1 MGDLARINTNVAA
14 LRAYLT
20 VSKINDAI
28 VKAAERISTGLR
40 INRASDSPSGY
51 YVKRLF
57 ERDIAGKKRFNEN
70 LERGVNWLQTND
82 SKLSN
87 VVDMLIQM
95 SDLAS
100 QAKAGGVTS
109 AERVGLQMQLN
120 ELRLEIVDV
129 LNSGVSPSLY
139 SGFTLGNLSNVSLS
153 GSAVPTAANLSVEAA
168 DIDVTGSPS
177 SSSVTTKIETTLTNI
192 SGAINRLVQD
202 QEQIGSWIMR
212 LEFEKDVSDTELVN
226 LQASLST
233 IADADIAQEQMAV
246 TKYQILQQTA
256 LAMLTQAN
264 TAPYS
269 ILSLFGG

>member
-1 MGDLARINTNVAA
+1 MSDLARINTNVAA

-28 VKAAERISTGLR
+28 VKAAERISTGIK

-51 YVKRLF
+51 YVKRLY
-57 ERDIAGKKRFNEN
+57 EMDIAGKRRFNQN

-87 VVDMLIQM
+87 IVDMLIQM

-109 AERVGLQMQLN
+109 AERVALQLQLN

-139 SGFTLGNLSNVSLS
+139 SGFTLGNLSNVSLT
-153 GSAVPTAANLSVEAA
+153 GSAVPTAAGLSIETA

-177 SSSVTTKIETTLTNI
+177 SSTVTTKIETTLTNI

-202 QEQIGSWIMR
+202 EGQIGSWIMR
-212 LEFEKDVSDTELVN
+212 LEFEKEVSDTELVN

-256 LAMLTQAN
+256 LAMLAQAN
-264 TAPYS
+264 TAPFS
-269 ILSLFGG
+269 ILGLFA

>member
-1 MGDLARINTNVAA
+1 MSDLARINTNVAA

-57 ERDIAGKKRFNEN
+57 EQDIAGKKRFNEN

-109 AERVGLQMQLN
+109 AERVGLQLQLN

-129 LNSGVSPSLY
+129 LNSGVTPSLY

-153 GSAVPTAANLSVEAA
+153 GSAVPTAAGLSIETA

-177 SSSVTTKIETTLTNI
+177 SSTVTTKIETTLTNI
-192 SGAINRLVQD
+192 SGAIDRLVQD
-202 QEQIGSWIMR
+202 EEQIGSWIMR
-212 LEFEKDVSDTELVN
+212 LEFEKEVSDTELVN

-264 TAPYS
+264 TAPFS
-269 ILSLFGG
+269 ILSLFG

>member
-1 MGDLARINTNVAA
+1 MSDLARINTNVAA

-28 VKAAERISTGLR
+28 VKAAERISTGIK

-57 ERDIAGKKRFNEN
+57 EQDIAGKKRFNEN

-109 AERVGLQMQLN
+109 AERVGLQLQLN
-120 ELRLEIVDV
+120 ELRLEVADV
-129 LNSGVSPSLY
+129 LQSGVSPSLY
-139 SGFTLGNLSNVSLS
+139 SGFTLGNLSDVSLT
-153 GSAVPTAANLSVEAA
+153 GSAVPTAADLSIETA

-177 SSSVTTKIETTLTNI
+177 SSTVTAKIETTLSNI
-192 SGAINRLVQD
+192 TGAIRRLVQD

-212 LEFEKDVSDTELVN
+212 LEFEKQVSDAELVN

-233 IADADIAQEQMAV
+233 IADADIAQDQMAV

>member
-1 MGDLARINTNVAA
+1 MSELARINTNVAA
-14 LRAYLT
+14 LRSYLT

-28 VKAAERISTGLR
+28 LKAAERVSTGLK

-57 ERDIAGKKRFNEN
+57 EQDIAGKKRFNEN

-87 VVDMLIQM
+87 IVDMLIQM
-95 SDLAS
+95 TDLAS

-109 AERVGLQMQLN
+109 AERVGLQLQLN
-120 ELRLEIVDV
+120 QLRLEIVDV
-129 LNSGVSPSLY
+129 LQSGVSSSLY
-139 SGFTLGNLSNVSLS
+139 SGFTLGNLSNVSLT
-153 GSAVPTAANLSVEAA
+153 GSAIPTAADLSIEAA

-177 SSSVTTKIETTLTNI
+177 SSTVTTKIQTTLDNI
-192 SGAINRLVQD
+192 SGAITRLVQD

-212 LEFEKDVSDTELVN
+212 LEFEKDVTDTELVN

-269 ILSLFGG
+269 ILSLFNG

>member
-1 MGDLARINTNVAA
+1 MSELARINTNVAA
-14 LRAYLT
+14 LRAYL
-20 VSKINDAI
+20 VLSQINDKI
-28 VKAAERISTGLR
+28 TKAAELISTGQK

-57 ERDIAGKKRFNEN
+57 ERNIAGKQRFNEN

-82 SKLSN
+82 SKLAGI
-87 VVDMLIQM
+87 VDMLIEM

-109 AERVGLQMQLN
+109 AERVALQLQLN
-120 ELRLEIVDV
+120 DLRAEIVDV
-129 LNSGVSPSLY
+129 LQSGVSGTLY
-139 SGFTLGNLSNVSLS
+139 TGFTLGNLENVSLTGTS
-153 GSAVPTAANLSVEAA
+153 LPTAATLNIEAS

-177 SSSVTTKIETTLTNI
+177 SSTVTTKITTTLNNI
-192 SGAINRLVQD
+192 AGAIDSIVRDEQ
-202 QEQIGSWIMR
+202 QIGSWISR
-212 LEFEKDVSDTELVN
+212 LEFEKEVSDTELVN

-233 IADADIAQEQMAV
+233 IADADVAQEQMKV

-256 LAMLTQAN
+256 LVMLTQAN

-269 ILSLFGG
+269 ILNLFNG

>member
-1 MGDLARINTNVAA
+1 MSDLARINTNVSA

-20 VSKINDAI
+20 VSEISDQI
-28 VKAAERISTGLR
+28 LKASERISTGLK

-57 ERDIAGKKRFNEN
+57 EQDIASKQRFNEN

-95 SDLAS
+95 TDLTS

-109 AERVGLQMQLN
+109 AERVGLQLQLN
-120 ELRLEIVDV
+120 QLRAEIEDV
-129 LNSGVSPSLY
+129 LQSGVSPTLY
-139 SGFTLGNLSNVSLS
+139 SGFSLGNLDNVSLT
-153 GSAVPTAANLSVEAA
+153 GAALPSMADLSIEAT

-177 SSSVTTKIETTLTNI
+177 SSTVTGKIQTTLDNL
-192 SGAINRLVQD
+192 SSAITRLVQD

-212 LEFEKDVSDTELVN
+212 LDFEKQVSDTELVN

-233 IADADIAQEQMAV
+233 IADADVAQEQMAV

>member
-28 VKAAERISTGLR
+28 VKAAERISTGLK

-57 ERDIAGKKRFNEN
+57 EQDIAGKKRFNEN

-109 AERVGLQMQLN
+109 AERVGLQLQLN

-129 LNSGVSPSLY
+129 LNSGVSPTLY
-139 SGFTLGNLSNVSLS
+139 SGFTLGNLSNVSLT
-153 GSAVPTAANLSVEAA
+153 GSAVPTASDLSVEAA

-177 SSSVTTKIETTLTNI
+177 SSTVTTKIETTLTNI
-192 SGAINRLVQD
+192 TGAINRLVQD

-212 LEFEKDVSDTELVN
+212 LEFEKEVSDTELVN
-226 LQASLST
+226 LQASMST

-264 TAPYS
+264 TAPFS
-269 ILSLFGG
+269 ILSLFA

>member
-1 MGDLARINTNVAA
+1 MSELARVNTNVAA

-20 VSKINDAI
+20 LSKINDAI
-28 VKAAERISTGLR
+28 LKASERISTGLR

-57 ERDIAGKKRFNEN
+57 EQDIAGLRRFNEN

-82 SKLSN
+82 SKLSGI
-87 VVDMLIQM
+87 VDMLIEM
-95 SDLAS
+95 TDLAS

-109 AERVGLQMQLN
+109 AERVALQLQLN

-129 LNSGVSPSLY
+129 LSSGIAPMMY
-139 SGFTLGNLSNVSLS
+139 SGFTLGNLSDVSLS
-153 GSAVPTAANLSVEAA
+153 GASVPTAATLSIEAA

-177 SSSVTTKIETTLTNI
+177 SSTVTTKIQTTLDNI
-192 SGAINRLVQD
+192 AGAVNSIVQD
-202 QEQIGSWIMR
+202 EEQIGSWIMR
-212 LEFEKDVSDTELVN
+212 LEFEKEVSDTELVN

-233 IADADIAQEQMAV
+233 IADADVAQDQMAV
-246 TKYQILQQTA
+246 TRYQILQQTA

-264 TAPYS
+264 TAPFS

>member
-1 MGDLARINTNVAA
+1 MSDLARINTNVAA
-14 LRAYLT
+14 LRNYLT
-20 VSKINDAI
+20 LSKINDAI
-28 VKAAERISTGLR
+28 VKTAERIATGLK

-57 ERDIAGKKRFNEN
+57 EQDIASKQRFNEN

-95 SDLAS
+95 TDLAS

-109 AERVGLQMQLN
+109 AERVGLQLQLN
-120 ELRLEIVDV
+120 QLRAEIEDV
-129 LNSGVSPSLY
+129 LQSGVSPTLY
-139 SGFTLGNLSNVSLS
+139 TGFTLGNLENVSLT
-153 GSAVPTAANLSVEAA
+153 GTALPTAATLSIEAA

-177 SSSVTTKIETTLTNI
+177 SSTVTTKIQTTLDNI
-192 SGAINRLVQD
+192 NGAIRRLVQD

-212 LEFEKDVSDTELVN
+212 LDFEKQVSDTELVN
-226 LQASLST
+226 LQASMST
-233 IADADIAQEQMAV
+233 IADADVAQEQMNV

-264 TAPYS
+264 TAPFS

>member
-1 MGDLARINTNVAA
+1 MSELARINTNVAA
-14 LRAYLT
+14 LRAYL
-20 VSKINDAI
+20 VLSQINDKI
-28 VKAAERISTGLR
+28 TKAAELISTGQK

-57 ERDIAGKKRFNEN
+57 QRNIAGKQRFNEN

-82 SKLSN
+82 SKLSG
-87 VVDMLIQM
+87 VVDMLIEM

-100 QAKAGGVTS
+100 QARAGGVTS
-109 AERVGLQMQLN
+109 AERVAIQLQLN
-120 ELRLEIVDV
+120 DLRAEIADV

-153 GSAVPTAANLSVEAA
+153 GSAVPTAAALSIEMA
-168 DIDVTGSPS
+168 DIDVSGSPS
-177 SSSVTTKIETTLTNI
+177 SSTVTTKIETTLTNI
-192 SGAINRLVQD
+192 SGAIDRLVQD
-202 QEQIGSWIMR
+202 EGQIGSWIMR
-212 LEFEKDVSDTELVN
+212 LEFEKEVSDTELVN

-264 TAPYS
+264 TAPFS
-269 ILSLFGG
+269 ILSLFG

>member
-1 MGDLARINTNVAA
+1 MSQLARINTNVAA

-20 VSKINDAI
+20 VSQINDAI
-28 VKAAERISTGLR
+28 VKAAERVSTGLR

-57 ERDIAGKKRFNEN
+57 EQDIAGKRRFNEN

-87 VVDMLIQM
+87 IVDMLIQM
-95 SDLAS
+95 TDLAS

-109 AERVGLQMQLN
+109 AERVGLQLQLN
-120 ELRLEIVDV
+120 ELRFEIIDV
-129 LNSGVSPSLY
+129 LQSGVSSSLY
-139 SGFTLGNLSNVSLS
+139 SGFTLGNLSDVSLS
-153 GSAVPTAANLSVEAA
+153 GTTIPSAASLNIEAS

-177 SSSVTTKIETTLTNI
+177 SSTVTTKIQTTLDNI
-192 SGAINRLVQD
+192 AGAITRLVQD

-212 LEFEKDVSDTELVN
+212 LEFEKEVTDTELVN

-233 IADADIAQEQMAV
+233 IADADIAQEQMGL

-264 TAPYS
+264 NAPYS
-269 ILSLFGG
+269 IMSLFGG

>member
-1 MGDLARINTNVAA
+1 MSELARINTNVAA

-20 VSKINDAI
+20 LSTINDAI
-28 VKAAERISTGLR
+28 LKAAERVSTGLR

-57 ERDIAGKKRFNEN
+57 EQDIAGKRRFNEN

-95 SDLAS
+95 TDLAS

-109 AERVGLQMQLN
+109 AERVGLQLQLN
-120 ELRLEIVDV
+120 QLRLEIIDV
-129 LNSGVSPSLY
+129 LQSGVSSSLY
-139 SGFTLGNLSNVSLS
+139 SGFTLGNLSNVSLT
-153 GSAVPTAANLSVEAA
+153 GTAIPTAAGLSIEAS

-177 SSSVTTKIETTLTNI
+177 SSTVTTKIQTTLDNI
-192 SGAINRLVQD
+192 SGAITRLVQD

-212 LEFEKDVSDTELVN
+212 LDFEKSVTDTELVN

-269 ILSLFGG
+269 ILHLFGG

>member
-20 VSKINDAI
+20 VSTINDAI
-28 VKAAERISTGLR
+28 LKAAERVSTGLK

-57 ERDIAGKKRFNEN
+57 EQDIAGLKRFNEN

-87 VVDMLIQM
+87 VVDMLVQM
-95 SDLAS
+95 TDLAS

-109 AERVGLQMQLN
+109 AERVGLQLQLN

-129 LNSGVSPSLY
+129 LNSGVSPTLY
-139 SGFTLGNLSNVSLS
+139 SGFTLGNLSDVSLT
-153 GSAVPTAANLSVEAA
+153 GTTVPTAATLSIEAS

-177 SSSVTTKIETTLTNI
+177 SSTVTTKISTTLDNI
-192 SGAINRLVQD
+192 STAINRLVLD

-212 LEFEKDVSDTELVN
+212 LEFEKQVSDTELVN

-233 IADADIAQEQMAV
+233 IADADVAQEQMAV

>member
-1 MGDLARINTNVAA
+1 MSELARINTNVAA
-14 LRAYLT
+14 LRSYLT

-28 VKAAERISTGLR
+28 LKAAERVSTGLK

-57 ERDIAGKKRFNEN
+57 EQDIAGKKRFNEN

-87 VVDMLIQM
+87 IVDMLIQM
-95 SDLAS
+95 TDLAS

-109 AERVGLQMQLN
+109 AERVGLQLQLN
-120 ELRLEIVDV
+120 QLRAEIVNV
-129 LNSGVSPSLY
+129 LQSGVSSSLY
-139 SGFTLGNLSNVSLS
+139 TGFTLGNLSNVSLTGTALPS
-153 GSAVPTAANLSVEAA
+153 AANLSIEAS

-177 SSSVTTKIETTLTNI
+177 STTVTTKIQTTLDNI
-192 SGAINRLVQD
+192 SGAITRLVQD

-212 LEFEKDVSDTELVN
+212 LDFEKQVSDTELVN

-269 ILSLFGG
+269 ILNLFQ

>member
-1 MGDLARINTNVAA
+1 MSDLARINTNVSA

-20 VSKINDAI
+20 VSEISDQILKSS
-28 VKAAERISTGLR
+28 ERISTGMK

-51 YVKRLF
+51 FVKRLF
-57 ERDIAGKKRFNEN
+57 QQDIASKQRFNEN

-95 SDLAS
+95 TDLTS

-109 AERVGLQMQLN
+109 AERVGLQLQLN
-120 ELRLEIVDV
+120 QLRAEIDDV
-129 LNSGVSPSLY
+129 LQSGVSPTLY
-139 SGFTLGNLSNVSLS
+139 TGFSLGNLENVSLT
-153 GSAVPTAANLSVEAA
+153 GAALPTAAILSIEAA

-177 SSSVTTKIETTLTNI
+177 SSTVTAKIQTALDNI
-192 SGAINRLVQD
+192 NGAVTRLVQD

-212 LEFEKDVSDTELVN
+212 LDFEKQVSDTELVN

-233 IADADIAQEQMAV
+233 IADADVAQEQMSV

-264 TAPYS
+264 SAPYS

>member
-1 MGDLARINTNVAA
+1 MSQLARINTNVAA

-20 VSKINDAI
+20 VSQINDKI
-28 VKAAERISTGLR
+28 LQAAERVSTGLK

-57 ERDIAGKKRFNEN
+57 EQDIAGKRRFNEN

-95 SDLAS
+95 TDLTS

-109 AERVGLQMQLN
+109 AERVGLQLQLN
-120 ELRLEIVDV
+120 QLRLEIVDV
-129 LNSGVSPSLY
+129 LQSGVSSSLY
-139 SGFTLGNLSNVSLS
+139 SGFTLGNLSNVSLT
-153 GSAVPTAANLSVEAA
+153 GATVPTAANLSIEAS

-177 SSSVTTKIETTLTNI
+177 SSTVTTKIQTTLDNI
-192 SGAINRLVQD
+192 AGAITRLVQD

-212 LEFEKDVSDTELVN
+212 LDFEKEVTDTELVN

-233 IADADIAQEQMAV
+233 IADADIAQEQMDV

>member
-28 VKAAERISTGLR
+28 VKAAERISTGLK

-57 ERDIAGKKRFNEN
+57 EQDIAGKKRFNEN

-82 SKLSN
+82 SKLAN

-139 SGFTLGNLSNVSLS
+139 SGFTLGNLSDVSLS
-153 GSAVPTAANLSVEAA
+153 GSAVPTAAALSIETA

-177 SSSVTTKIETTLTNI
+177 SSTVTAKIETTLTNI
-192 SGAINRLVQD
+192 SAAVDRLVQD
-202 QEQIGSWIMR
+202 EEQIGSWIMR
-212 LEFEKDVSDTELVN
+212 LEFEKEVSDTELVN

-233 IADADIAQEQMAV
+233 IGDADIAQDQMAV

>member
-1 MGDLARINTNVAA
+1 MSQLARINTNVAA

-20 VSKINDAI
+20 VSKINDEI
-28 VKAAERISTGLR
+28 LKTAERISTGLR

-57 ERDIAGKKRFNEN
+57 EQDIRGKQRFNEN

-87 VVDMLIQM
+87 IVDMLIQM
-95 SDLAS
+95 TDLTS

-109 AERVGLQMQLN
+109 AERVGLQLQLN
-120 ELRLEIVDV
+120 QLRAEIVNV
-129 LNSGVSPSLY
+129 LQSGVSATLY
-139 SGFTLGNLSNVSLS
+139 SGFTLGNLNGVSLT
-153 GSAVPTAANLSVEAA
+153 GTTLPSAADLNIEAS

-177 SSSVTTKIETTLTNI
+177 STVVTTKIQTTLDNI
-192 SGAINRLVQD
+192 KGAVTRLVQD

-212 LEFEKDVSDTELVN
+212 LDFEKQVSDTELVN

-233 IADADIAQEQMAV
+233 IADADVAQEQMNV

-264 TAPYS
+264 SAPYS
-269 ILSLFGG
+269 ILGLFQG